1 MQKTIFITGASSGLG
16 KTTAKLFQSK
26 NWNVIATMRNPENE
40 TELNQLENVTIL
52 KLDVSKKEE
61 LEKTIA
67 EVLEKNSIDVVLN
80 NAGYGLIGPL
90 EAFTDEQIHKQIET
104 NLMGVIRITKAFT
117 PYFREK
123 KDGVLINVTSTFG
136 LMGFPACSIY
146 SATKFAVDGFSE
158 CLAYE
163 LAQFNVKVKVVAPG
177 GIQTDFAG
185 RSLDGAFHKSYQQLA
200 EKVQEGYSPE
210 QIDNYSKPEDI
221 AQIIFEA
228 ATDGKGQLRYIA
240 GKDANTLYNER
251 MENGVENQVQNVKSQ
266 FIFN

>member
-26 NWNVIATMRNPENE
+26 GWNVIATMRNPENE
-40 TELNQLENVTIL
+40 KELTQLENVTVL
-52 KLDVSKKEE
+52 KLDVSKNEE

-67 EVLEKNSIDVVLN
+67 EVLESYNVDVVLN

-104 NLMGVIRITKAFT
+104 NLMGVIRVTKAFT

-123 KDGVLINVTSTFG
+123 KEGVLINITSTFG
-136 LMGFPACSIY
+136 LMGFPTCSIY

-158 CLAYE
+158 SLGYE
-163 LAQFNVKVKVVAPG
+163 LAPFGIKVKVVAPG

-185 RSLDGAFHKSYQQLA
+185 RSLDGAFHESYGKLIS
-200 EKVQEGYSPE
+200 KVQEGYSPE
-210 QIDNYSKPEDI
+210 QIANYSKPEDI
-221 AQIIFEA
+221 AEIIFEA
-228 ATDGKGQLRYIA
+228 ATDEKEQLRYIA
-240 GKDANTLYNER
+240 GKDANALYHERNEI
-251 MENGVENQVQNVKSQ
+251 GVENYIQKVKSG
-266 FIFN
+266 FIL